1 MRIPPSRSLFEEL
14 EARFLADADDSAV
27 ERFVP
32 SVRARGWLT
41 KPEFRAVC
49 RWKTPRTAPLVRRN
63 TPSEIRD
70 ATAVALGAPDERA
83 RIGSLL
89 LLRGVSWPTASVFL
103 HFFHRDPYPVLDV
116 RATWSLGL
124 RAPSAYSFEYWERY
138 VHACR
143 GLSRRLRL
151 SMRTVDRA
159 LWQFSRERS

>member
-1 MRIPPSRSLFEEL
+1 MRIPRSRSLFEEL
-14 EARFLADADDSAV
+14 EARFLADTDDSAV

-32 SVRARGWLT
+32 AVRSRGWLT

-63 TPSEIRD
+63 SPSQIRD
-70 ATAVALGAPDERA
+70 ATAFALETPDERL

-89 LLRGVSWPTASVFL
+89 GLRGVSWPTASVVL

-116 RATWSLGL
+116 RATCSLGM
-124 RAPSAYSFEYWERY
+124 RPPSAYSFEFWERY

-143 GLSRRLRL
+143 DLSRRLRL

-159 LWQFSRERS
+159 LWQYSRERS